1 MVSIPTVASALA
13 AMKTIKDLAESM
25 VTLRDTAMLNE
36 KRIEFQGV
44 IIDARENILAI
55 QDERATLL
63 KTVDDLEKKI
73 VSMETWDTEKQRYE
87 LKKSADGG
95 ALAYAIKPAME
106 NGDAPHKICATC
118 YQHRIK
124 SILQT
129 EMRNPGFAIVL
140 VCNTC
145 GSDIYESGS
154 RHQDHPKPMPRR
166 KS

>member
-95 ALAYAIKPAME
+95 ALAYMAVALWPLIE
-106 NGDAPHKICATC
+106 
-118 YQHRIK
+118 
-124 SILQT
+124 
-129 EMRNPGFAIVL
+129 
-140 VCNTC
+140 
-145 GSDIYESGS
+145 
-154 RHQDHPKPMPRR
+154 
-166 KS
+166 